1 MAWERVSIFPVTP
14 AFVLLG
20 NQFFI
25 GCSMGRRNSGIFVRN
40 LHFVSYIGELGGS
53 DSVLLDTWVK
63 WIYLFFTPP
72 YWQKMDLDYT

>member
-40 LHFVSYIGELGGS
+40 LHFVSYIGELG
-53 DSVLLDTWVK
+53 DRKSVV
-63 WIYLFFTPP
+63 
-72 YWQKMDLDYT
+72 